1 MAANA
6 SRTPK
11 EQASTKKKER
21 KRKKKKMIQNHNAL
35 FCSMSYT

>member
-6 SRTPK
+6 SRTLK
-11 EQASTKKKER
+11 EQASTKK
-21 KRKKKKMIQNHNAL
+21 RKKEKEKKMIQNHNAL

>member
-11 EQASTKKKER
+11 EQGEYKKKKER
-21 KRKKKKMIQNHNAL
+21 EREKKMIQNHNAI